1 MGRRLTVLLVLLVVL
16 PTGLLGWLAIRGV
29 RDERQRFAGQ
39 LKAAAES
46 RLLDVDA
53 RVQRLLDDR
62 ARSLLDLTTLP
73 GSDARGWRELIRTS
87 PEVAQV
93 AVQAADGQLLHPP
106 LASGISDGERE
117 FLMRMRQILVGRLL
131 GGEVEEAVGNYDQ
144 RKSSATV
151 VDHGWYAWY
160 WDTGLHLLFWRRDP
174 SGAVIAVELDRARLL
189 ADLLVELTSEPGR
202 AVSSV
207 DWGRIVLEDSQGR
220 VLFQSGAQAAEGEA
234 VDVVEGRL
242 SPPLGAWNL
251 RAEYW
256 SAASVGALGSFLRL
270 AGLMLVAAVL
280 GGLAFVFY
288 RDSSRELREASER
301 VSFVNQVSHELRTPL
316 TNIRLYAELLEQR
329 LDDGDGETRS
339 YIDIIVAE
347 SGRLGRLIGNVLS
360 FARRNRGA
368 LAVHPV
374 EGSVDDTLRSVAEQ
388 FRPSFDE
395 RGVTILFDLDA
406 PRPMAFDPDAVEQV
420 VGNLLGNIEKYA
432 WEGGVAEISSRQRG
446 ASAVVR
452 ISDRGPGIEAG
463 REEAVFEPFVRLSD
477 SLTEGVSGTGIG
489 LAIARELARLHGGE
503 LRFVATEQGACFEL
517 ELPTAATE
525 A

>member
-1 MGRRLTVLLVLLVVL
+1 MGRRLTVLLVLIVVL

-29 RDERQRFAGQ
+29 RDERQRLAGQ
-39 LKAAAES
+39 LRAAAES

-53 RVQRLLDDR
+53 RVQRLLADR
-62 ARSLLDLTTLP
+62 ARSLLDQTAP
-73 GSDARGWRELIRTS
+73 PESDARGWRELIRTS

-93 AVQAADGQLLHPP
+93 AVQAADGRLLHPP
-106 LASGISDGERE
+106 LASGISDDERE

-131 GGEVEEAVGNYDQ
+131 GSEVEEAVGNYDQ
-144 RKSSATV
+144 RQSSMPVA
-151 VDHGWYAWY
+151 DDGWYAWY

-174 SGAVIAVELDRARLL
+174 SGAIIAVELDRARLL
-189 ADLLVELTSEPGR
+189 ADLLVELTAEPGR
-202 AVSSV
+202 EDSSF

-220 VLFQSGAQAAEGEA
+220 VLFQSGAQAEEGAA
-234 VDVVEGRL
+234 VDAVERRL

-256 SAASVGALGSFLRL
+256 SAASVGALGLFLRL
-270 AGLMLVAAVL
+270 AGLIVVAAVL
-280 GGLAFVFY
+280 GGLAVVFY

-301 VSFVNQVSHELRTPL
+301 VGFVNQVSHELRTPL
-316 TNIRLYAELLEQR
+316 TNIRLYAELLERR
-329 LDDGDGETRS
+329 LDDDDGETRS

-347 SGRLGRLIGNVLS
+347 SGRLSRLIGNVLS

-368 LAVHPV
+368 LTVHPV
-374 EGSVDDTLRSVAEQ
+374 EGSVDATLRSVAEQ
-388 FRPSFDE
+388 FRPSFEE
-395 RGVTILFDLDA
+395 RGVAIVFDLDA
-406 PRPMAFDPDAVEQV
+406 TRPVAFDPDAVEQV
-420 VGNLLGNIEKYA
+420 VGNLLSNIEKYA

-446 ASAVVR
+446 ASTVVR
-452 ISDRGPGIEAG
+452 VSDRGPGILPG
-463 REEAVFEPFVRLSD
+463 REEEVFEPFVRLSD

-503 LRFVATEQGACFEL
+503 LRFVATAGGACFEL